1 MTIQTQTKRTLSVA
15 LIAFNEADN
24 IARTLESIKDLADEI
39 IVVDSNSTDNT
50 CEIARQFGAKVI
62 VQPWLG
68 FVQQKQF
75 LFEQCSQDFILNLDC
90 DEVVPAKLHAEITQ
104 ILQAPQFDGYK
115 INRKSVYL
123 GKVMNYAWQPDSVLR
138 LVKRSAVPTWHGKYV
153 HESLHI
159 KGNVTNAKYF
169 MLHYSY
175 KSVADHILRSV
186 KYAELSAKESTER
199 GKKSSLFKV
208 FSHALSAFWRTMV
221 ARRSYKDGYRGI
233 LVVMVTTLYVAMK
246 YIFLY
251 ANQHKADGHDHPAD

>member
-1 MTIQTQTKRTLSVA
+1 MTIQPKNKKTLSVA

-24 IARTLESIKDLADEI
+24 LARTLESIKDLADEI

-90 DEVVPAKLHAEITQ
+90 DEVVPAELYAEITQ
-104 ILQAPQFDGYK
+104 ILQNPKFDGYK

-123 GKVMNYAWQPDSVLR
+123 GKIMHYAWQPDLVLR
-138 LVKRSAVPTWHGKYV
+138 LVKRSTVPIWHGKYV

-159 KGNVTNAKYF
+159 KGNITNTKYF

-175 KSVADHILRSV
+175 KSVLDHILRSV
-186 KYAELSAKESTER
+186 KYAELSAKESAER
-199 GKKSSLFKV
+199 GKTSSLLKV

-251 ANQHKADGHDHPAD
+251 ASQRNVPLDDKSLD